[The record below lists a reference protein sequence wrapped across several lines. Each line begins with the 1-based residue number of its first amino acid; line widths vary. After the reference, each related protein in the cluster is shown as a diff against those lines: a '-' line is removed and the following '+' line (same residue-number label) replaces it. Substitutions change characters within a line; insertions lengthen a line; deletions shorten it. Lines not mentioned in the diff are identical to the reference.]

1 MYNRTITTPK
11 ARDPTMTF
19 INIPYKLEKR
29 DVPLPVFH
37 SIWMVHADNSY
48 EVTKREGFDLPGLFL
63 TFDGKGSITLAN
75 QTYELDKN
83 TFFFVEDFIPAMYKC
98 LNNDWKFYFLDFSQL
113 DMTRYLQIPIR
124 EVISTGKMA
133 EAMQLCERMID
144 GLIAQ
149 PLGYEY
155 ASNISLQE
163 LLLLFSR
170 EHALVAISHHT
181 ELNQILIYIHRNL
194 DKQIRIEDL
203 LQLCGWSRTTFFTRF
218 RAVTGLSPTDYLLK
232 LKLAAAR
239 VALET
244 TSLSLKEIA
253 AKLHFYDEFH
263 FSKLFKKAFDQ
274 SPSTFRK
281 LKLMGTEK
289 SE

>member
-1 MYNRTITTPK
+1 
-11 ARDPTMTF
+11 MTF
-19 INIPYKLEKR
+19 INIPYELEKR
-29 DVPLPVFH
+29 DIPFPVFH
-37 SIWMVHADNSY
+37 SIWKVHADNRY
-48 EVTKREGFDLPGLFL
+48 EVSKREGFDMPGLFL
-63 TFDGKGSITLAN
+63 TFDGKGIITLAN
-75 QTYELDKN
+75 HTYELEKN
-83 TFFFVEDFIPAMYKC
+83 TFFLVEEGIPTMYKC
-98 LNNDWKFYFLDFSQL
+98 LNNDWKFYFLDFNQL
-113 DMTRYLQIPIR
+113 SMARYLQLPVG

-133 EAMQLCERMID
+133 EATQLCERMID

-155 ASNISLQE
+155 ASNILLQDM
-163 LLLLFSR
+163 LLLFTR
-170 EHALVAISHHT
+170 EHSLVALSHHT

-203 LQLCGWSRTTFFTRF
+203 LQLSGWSRTTFFTRF
-218 RAVTGLSPTDYLLK
+218 RALTGLSPTDYLLK

-274 SPSTFRK
+274 SPSTYRK

-289 SE
+289 S

>member
-1 MYNRTITTPK
+1 
-11 ARDPTMTF
+11 MTS

-29 DVPLPVFH
+29 EVPLPVFH
-37 SIWMVHADNSY
+37 SIWQVQVDNSY
-48 EVTKREGFDLPGLFL
+48 EVLNREGFKIPCLFL
-63 TFDGKGSITLAN
+63 TYDGKGSITLGN
-75 QTYELDKN
+75 HTYELEKN
-83 TFFFVEDFIPAMYKC
+83 TFFFVEDSIPTMYKC
-98 LNNDWKFYFLDFSQL
+98 LNNNWKFYFLDFSQL
-113 DMTRYLQIPIR
+113 NMTRHLQLPVM

-133 EAMQLCERMID
+133 EVMQLCERMID
-144 GLIAQ
+144 GLIVQ
-149 PLGYEY
+149 PHGYEY

-163 LLLLFSR
+163 LLLLLSR
-170 EHALVAISHHT
+170 EHSLVSLSPHS

-218 RAVTGLSPTDYLLK
+218 RALTGLSPTDYLLK

-239 VALET
+239 VTLET

-263 FSKLFKKAFDQ
+263 FSKLFKKAYEQ
-274 SPSTFRK
+274 SPSTYRK
-281 LKLMGTEK
+281 VKMGTEK
-289 SE
+289 P

>member
-1 MYNRTITTPK
+1 
-11 ARDPTMTF
+11 MTF
-19 INIPYKLEKR
+19 INIPYELEKR
-29 DVPLPVFH
+29 DAPLPVFH
-37 SIWMVHADNSY
+37 SIWKVHADNSY
-48 EVTKREGFDLPGLFL
+48 EVSKREGFEMPGLFL
-63 TFDGKGSITLAN
+63 TYDGNGSIRIAN
-75 QTYELDKN
+75 HTYELEKN
-83 TFFFVEDFIPAMYKC
+83 TFFFVEDGIPAMYKC
-98 LNNDWKFYFLDFSQL
+98 LNNDWKFYFIDFNQL
-113 DMTRYLQIPIR
+113 SMARYLQLPVGK
-124 EVISTGKMA
+124 VISTGKMA
-133 EAMQLCERMID
+133 ETMQLCERMID

-155 ASNISLQE
+155 ASNILLQE
-163 LLLLFSR
+163 MLLLFTR
-170 EHALVAISHHT
+170 EHALVALSHHT

-203 LQLCGWSRTTFFTRF
+203 LQLSGWSRTTFFTRF
-218 RAVTGLSPTDYLLK
+218 RALTGLSPTDYILK

-274 SPSTFRK
+274 SPSTYRK

-289 SE
+289 S

>member
-1 MYNRTITTPK
+1 
-11 ARDPTMTF
+11 MTY
-19 INIPYKLEKR
+19 IDIPYELEKR
-29 DVPLPVFH
+29 DVSLPLFH
-37 SIWMVHADNSY
+37 SIWKVHANNSY
-48 EVTKREGFDLPGLFL
+48 EVWKRGGFKCPGVFL

-75 QTYELDKN
+75 QTYELEKN
-83 TFFFVEDFIPAMYKC
+83 TFFFVEDSIPAMYKC
-98 LNNDWKFYFLDFSQL
+98 LNNNWKFYFLDFSQL
-113 DMTRYLQIPIR
+113 YMTRNLQLPIR

-155 ASNISLQE
+155 ASNILLQE
-163 LLLLFSR
+163 MFLLFTR
-170 EHALVAISHHT
+170 EHSLVALSHHT

-203 LQLCGWSRTTFFTRF
+203 LQLCGWSRTTFFNRF
-218 RAVTGLSPTDYLLK
+218 RALTGLSPTDYLLK

-274 SPSTFRK
+274 SPSMYRK
-281 LKLMGTEK
+281 MKLMGTEK
-289 SE
+289 YL